1 MSDLL
6 GDQRAKDLL
15 AADPGV
21 VHQLVAMFRAV
32 ASQAQ
37 VTGDGLRGAAG
48 DASWTGNAA
57 DAFRQ
62 GLGKLPDDLG
72 KVTSSYQEA
81 ADALGSF
88 EGELSSL
95 RPAFQSIVSQLQ
107 SAQSQLST
115 AQSQLT
121 SAQSALST
129 AQAQATAKS
138 FSSPLSPLVSVPASS
153 PLNTAVNAAGG
164 AVSNAQG
171 EVASLTGR
179 GFHLL
184 DEFDSARSSAQGRV
198 SHASHVPPHRGFW
211 DSLFHSVGNFLVSVG
226 KFIIKPVLDLPSA
239 IANFAADPS
248 LATFGKLAE
257 DVGGTALLA
266 AVVLAPFA
274 APELAAA
281 DAAAAGTEGA
291 AAATE
296 GGLTLQGVVD
306 GANFVAINSGK
317 LRATANVVQDLQHN
331 NYGAAAIDTTFGAF
345 PDASNVL
352 GVGDRAVKQA
362 EGTAQAWGDLQNA
375 VHELPLPSDI
385 QGALSAAAGQGKE
398 SAEQLAQQA
407 QYNADHYGQ
416 IIGYGAEQGK
426 KAVQHPIDVA
436 VGAPHE

>member
-15 AADPGV
+15 AADPGM
-21 VHQLVAMFRAV
+21 VHELVAMFRAV
-32 ASQAQ
+32 ATQAH

-95 RPAFQSIVSQLQ
+95 KPAFQSIVSQLQ
-107 SAQSQLST
+107 SAQSQLTS

-138 FSSPLSPLVSVPASS
+138 FSSPLAPLVPVPASS
-153 PLNTAVNAAGG
+153 PLTTAVNAASG

-171 EVASLTGR
+171 DLASLTAR
-179 GFHLL
+179 GFQLL

-226 KFIIKPVLDLPSA
+226 KFIIEPVLDLPSA
-239 IANFAADPS
+239 IANFAQHPS
-248 LATFGKLAE
+248 LETFGKLAE

-266 AVVLAPFA
+266 ATVLAPFA

-281 DAAAAGTEGA
+281 DAAVAGTDA
-291 AAATE
+291 ATAATE

-306 GANFVAINSGK
+306 GTNMVAGNAGK
-317 LRATANVVQDLQHN
+317 LAATANVAQDAQHN
-331 NYGAAAIDTTFGAF
+331 NYGAAAIDTTFGAL

-352 GVGDRAVKQA
+352 GIGDSAVQQA
-362 EGTAQAWGDLQNA
+362 EGTARAWGELQNA
-375 VHELPLPSDI
+375 VHELPLPSNI
-385 QGALSAAAGQGKE
+385 QGALSEAAGQGKE
-398 SAEQLAQQA
+398 TAEQVAKQA
-407 QYNADHYGQ
+407 QYNADRYGQ
-416 IIGYGAEQGK
+416 IINYGIEPAKG
-426 KAVQHPIDVA
+426 AVQKPLDDA
-436 VGAPHE
+436 VGAPHG